1 MDFKLD
7 MKTSHAFRMVR
18 KDWNI
23 LTAKMFWGCSRSDEF
38 TSQVHEILD
47 ELHFQIDSLID
58 GPDLGMFHDLDRSWL
73 APITVDVVII
83 DSQAATLLRAIQNID
98 AAMALMY
105 SAERQELLTKPQ
117 RYRLFAGVTFAY
129 TALKHFLIR
138 PYEAPN

>member
-1 MDFKLD
+1 
-7 MKTSHAFRMVR
+7 MVR

-23 LTAKMFWGCSRSDEF
+23 LTAKMYWGTVQSEVKSDEF
-38 TSQVHEILD
+38 AGQVREILN

-58 GPDLGMFHDLDRSWL
+58 GPDLVMFHDLDRSWL
-73 APITVDVVII
+73 APITVDIVII
-83 DSQAATLLRAIQNID
+83 DSQAATLLRAIQSMD

-105 SAERQELLTKPQ
+105 SAERQELLTKVQ